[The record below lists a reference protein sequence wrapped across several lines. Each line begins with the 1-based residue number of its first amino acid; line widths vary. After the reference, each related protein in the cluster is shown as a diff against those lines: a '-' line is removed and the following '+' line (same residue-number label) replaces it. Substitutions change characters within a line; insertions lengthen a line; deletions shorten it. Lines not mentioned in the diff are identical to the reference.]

1 METKYEEEIRI
12 YKKRNT
18 CFIGIDMHKDM
29 HCAVI
34 IDCWMDKMG
43 EISFENRPSKFPEFI
58 ENVRRICGTKEIVF
72 GLEDTRGFGRNLSA
86 YLVGRKF
93 DVKHVNP
100 AYTSAVRLA
109 NPIVHK
115 DDSYDAYCVAR
126 VLRDMVD
133 SLPDAKHE
141 DIYWTI
147 RQMVKRRDLLVK
159 NNVMNKNTL
168 HNQIMYSYPSYKK
181 FFSEIDGKSALYF
194 WENYPSPIHIKN
206 TTPEKV
212 YEALKAINQSLK
224 MERILQIHALIDS
237 DGDTLK
243 DFQEERDFIVKS
255 LVKSVKNNLE
265 QIKEIDVELERIIPL
280 AGYKLRTIPGIDLT
294 TEAHIISEIGDI
306 NRFPDSDKLAQ
317 FMGLAPVKFS
327 SAGKGKDERCRNGNR
342 ALNAIFHFLAIQM
355 VAVSKGGTPRHPVF
369 REYFEQKVMEGKNK
383 PQALVCVARRLV
395 RIIYGMMKTKT
406 EYRPFEKADRKN

>member
-1 METKYEEEIRI
+1 
-12 YKKRNT
+12 
-18 CFIGIDMHKDM
+18 
-29 HCAVI
+29 
-34 IDCWMDKMG
+34 MG

-58 ENVRRICGTKEIVF
+58 ENVKRICSTKEIVF
-72 GLEDTRGFGRNLSA
+72 GLEDTRGFGRNLAA

-100 AYTSAVRLA
+100 AYTSAVRLS
-109 NPIVHK
+109 NPIIYK
-115 DDSYDAYCVAR
+115 DDAYDAYCVAR

-133 SLPDAKHE
+133 KLPEAKHE

-147 RQMVKRRDLLVK
+147 RQLVKRRDLLVK

-168 HNQIMYSYPSYKK
+168 HNQLMYSYPSYRK

-194 WENYPSPIHIKN
+194 WENYPSPMHIKS

-224 MERILQIHALIDS
+224 MERILQIHALIEA
-237 DGDTLK
+237 DGDTRK
-243 DFQEERDFIVKS
+243 DFQEERDFIVRS
-255 LVKSVKNNLE
+255 LVKSIKNNID
-265 QIKEIDVELERIIPL
+265 QMKEIDVELERIIPL
-280 AGYKLRTIPGIDLT
+280 TGYQLRTMPGIDLT
-294 TEAHIISEIGDI
+294 TEAQIISEIGDI

-317 FMGLAPVKFS
+317 FMGLAPVRFG

-355 VAVSKGGTPRHPVF
+355 VAVSKNGTPRHPVF
-369 REYFEQKVMEGKNK
+369 RAYFEQKVSEGKNK

-406 EYRPFEKADRKN
+406 AYKPYEKAETQR